1 MKVGDEYRSSNLSH
15 TPGGVTVVVKLTNG
29 KILEYDKIKY
39 PNRYIDK
46 VILRS
51 DVKDAWVDEGNQND
65 KNEI

>member
-46 VILRS
+46 VILKGN
-51 DVKDAWVDEGNQND
+51 VKDAWVDESTEQQ
-65 KNEI
+65 K